1 MHPLLD
7 VLLARPQLLVDHAQA
22 YGELFTEELDQAR
35 VALQRWVMWQSLAL
49 CALLMAGILAGVA
62 VMLWAMLPGNPPQ
75 ALWVLLFTPMV
86 PLACAVGCWLVA
98 RRSGSP
104 RAFALLREQISLDMA
119 MLRAARA
126 P

>member
-7 VLLARPQLLVDHAQA
+7 LLLARPQLLADHAQA
-22 YGELFTEELDQAR
+22 YGELFTDEMGQAR
-35 VALQRWVMWQSLAL
+35 GALQRWFIWQSLAL

-75 ALWVLLFTPMV
+75 ALWILLVTPV
-86 PLACAVGCWLVA
+86 APFAVALGCWLIA
-98 RRSGSP
+98 RRSRSP
-104 RAFALLREQISLDMA
+104 KAFALLREQISLDMA
-119 MLRAARA
+119 MLRLARA